1 MFRSI
6 AAGSKLAVQR
16 RYNLNLFLSVL
27 PVPYRALQSDRCLV
41 VTFTAVTRVQIPSGT
56 PNIPKNLADFTPD
69 GLGSKRFNS
78 AGMR

>member
-27 PVPYRALQSDRCLV
+27 TGSLQGFAERPLLSR
-41 VTFTAVTRVQIPSGT
+41 R
-56 PNIPKNLADFTPD
+56 
-69 GLGSKRFNS
+69 
-78 AGMR
+78 